1 MYTEWVLT
9 FLQCS
14 YWDRSDAA
22 HKVNKFK
29 QMKITFLPMTNS
41 AAECIDIACQEDK
54 GKNGFER
61 RQK

>member
-1 MYTEWVLT
+1 MSINFLT
-9 FLQCS
+9 VQLLRQKRCC
-14 YWDRSDAA
+14 